1 MAFLVFHHS
10 CHRIFFLLLLFTSY
24 YALLKGGGWAYMYA
38 IPVWTWCDHVRAF
51 ILFHFIILYLFYYY
65 FLFYG
70 VWSILGI
77 AEWHWY
83 FWQVVTT
90 AHDDIITPSIV
101 LKIRALAPTGVRRTL
116 LLVRVNPIHNQLK
129 FDNRP
134 ERVHVI
140 DDSRKSSDAKKNKR
154 RLNLGKTPKI
164 WVRDSNIPWNKVDVP
179 STLENQSTASCRS
192 RNKSINWSN

>member
-1 MAFLVFHHS
+1 MDLMWPCSSV
-10 CHRIFFLLLLFTSY
+10 Y
-24 YALLKGGGWAYMYA
+24 
-38 IPVWTWCDHVRAF
+38 F
-51 ILFHFIILYLFYYY
+51 ILFYFITIILLFP
-65 FLFYG
+65 
-70 VWSILGI
+70 ILLKDQMN
-77 AEWHWY
+77 AWY
-83 FWQVVTT
+83 FCQVVTT